1 MTKVQIEYTV
11 VIIRTDLCPEIYEKI
26 KPTFDIAKGAYST
39 EMALLT
45 GEYELYYHIDKED
58 APGTMYCLAVDK
70 NNTVIG
76 FILLE
81 TDARTKTLWTSH
93 VYVRPEV
100 RQKGVYKLMIERV
113 KKFARDCRFNRMFS
127 IVHRKNWTSQQ
138 AHKKAGFKKCWVGY
152 EIPMENENEQQ

>member
-11 VIIRTDLCPEIYEKI
+11 VIIGTDLCPEIYEKI
-26 KPTFDIAKGAYST
+26 KPTFDIAKGAYAT
-39 EMALLT
+39 EMSLLT
-45 GEYELYYHIDKED
+45 GEKELYFHIDKED

-81 TDARTKTLWTSH
+81 SDARTKTLWTSH

-100 RQKGVYKLMIERV
+100 RQMGVYKLMMERV
-113 KKFARDCRFNRMFS
+113 KKFARDCRFNRLFS
-127 IVHRKNWTSQQ
+127 VVHRKNWPSQQ
-138 AHKKAGFKKCWVGY
+138 AHKKVGFKKCWVGY
-152 EIPMENENEQQ
+152 EIPMENENE

>member
-11 VIIRTDLCPEIYEKI
+11 VIIKTDLCPEIYEKI

-39 EMALLT
+39 EMSLLT
-45 GEYELYYHIDKED
+45 GEKELYYHIDKED
-58 APGTMYCLAVDK
+58 VPGTMYCLAVDK

-81 TDARTKTLWTSH
+81 SDARTKTLWTSH

-100 RQKGVYKLMIERV
+100 RLQGVYKLMMERV
-113 KKFARDCRFNRMFS
+113 KKFARDCGFNRVFS
-127 IVHRKNWTSQQ
+127 VVHRKNWPSQQ
-138 AHKKAGFKKCWVGY
+138 AHKRAGFKKCWVGY
-152 EIPMENENEQQ
+152 EIPMENEHE